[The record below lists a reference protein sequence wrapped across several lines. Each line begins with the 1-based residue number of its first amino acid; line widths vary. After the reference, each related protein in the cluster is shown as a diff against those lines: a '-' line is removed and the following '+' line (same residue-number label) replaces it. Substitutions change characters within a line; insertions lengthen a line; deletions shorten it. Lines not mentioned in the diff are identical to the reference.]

1 MSRFS
6 VLLSLYHKESPSHL
20 QACFNSLVN
29 QTLLADQVVL
39 VIDGKIGQEL
49 EKVIAEF
56 KNALP
61 LTLVRLPNNVGLGLA
76 LNEGLKH
83 CLYEWVLR
91 MDTDDVCVPARFE
104 LQMAFIKNHH
114 DVAVVGGQIIEF
126 DGEDEGG
133 MERGILKSVPLTHQQ
148 ITQWAKKRNPF
159 NHMTIAYKK
168 SVVLAVGG
176 YQHHLF
182 MEDYNLWLRLLSCH
196 YQMANMPNV
205 LVYARTGSDMIGRRK
220 GVDYIKSEWAL
231 FRLKNKLNINN
242 KSEGVF
248 IFILR
253 VILRLLPVFLL
264 QHIYLFLRLLRN

>member
-1 MSRFS
+1 MSHFS
-6 VLLSLYHKESPSHL
+6 VLLSLYHKESPRHL
-20 QACFNSLVN
+20 QTCFNSLVN

-56 KNALP
+56 NNTLP

-91 MDTDDVCVPARFE
+91 MDTDDVCVPVRFE

-126 DGEDEGG
+126 DGEYDGNI
-133 MERGILKSVPLTHQQ
+133 ERGILKSVPLTHQQ
-148 ITQWAKKRNPF
+148 IAQWAKKRNPL
-159 NHMTIAYKK
+159 NHMTVAYKK

-176 YQHHLF
+176 YRHHLF

-196 YQMANMPNV
+196 YQMANMPDV

-220 GVDYIKSEWAL
+220 GVDYIQSEWVL
-231 FRLKNKLNINN
+231 FRLKR
-242 KSEGVF
+242 E
-248 IFILR
+248 
-253 VILRLLPVFLL
+253 LRLDGLLSAVFVLLIRTIPRVLPSFLL
-264 QHIYLFLRLLRN
+264 KWVYRLLR